1 MKVEVQNITK
11 TDKRNKDDEEI
22 TIYKMILKGETNTD
36 FGYLG
41 VKFKVILESESKEAL
56 GNWCTMEIGEIRN
69 LMLTPLINEGIGV
82 KVNND

>member
-1 MKVEVQNITK
+1 MKIEVENITK

-36 FGYLG
+36 LGYLG
-41 VKFKVILESESKEAL
+41 VKFKVILESESKESL

-69 LMLTPLINEGIGV
+69 LILERLR
-82 KVNND
+82 